1 MKTKIGSDA
10 DLSLAAALLKE
21 GKPVAMPTETVYGL
35 AAPVFDKAAVL
46 SIFSIKGRPSDNPLI
61 AHISDLA
68 QAERLASALPPAFYH
83 LASRF
88 WPGPLTLVVKRS
100 PLVPDAV
107 SAGHP
112 TIAIRM
118 PSHPTALKL
127 IALAGPLVAPSANLS
142 GRPSPT
148 SVQDVLEDLD
158 GKIALAIDGGPCSIG
173 IESTVLSLV
182 SPTPTLLRPGQ
193 ITREALEEAL
203 SAPVALPTASTPI
216 HAPGMKYRHYAPK
229 AKLKLVESI
238 SALKGPFIL
247 SCQPLPSLASRL
259 LTSQSLYAELRAA
272 DRAGV
277 AEIEIYCDSLLKAD
291 AALMNRILHAIG

>member
-1 MKTKIGSDA
+1 MKTIICSEYE
-10 DLSLAAALLKE
+10 LPLAAALLKH

-35 AAPVFDKAAVL
+35 AAPVFDEEAVR

-61 AHISDLA
+61 AHISDLE
-68 QAERLASALPPAFYH
+68 QARLLASELPPAFYD
-83 LASRF
+83 LARRC

-100 PLVPDAV
+100 PRVPDAV

-118 PSHPTALKL
+118 PSHPIALKL

-148 SVQDVLEDLD
+148 SIRDVLEDLE
-158 GKIALAIDGGPCSIG
+158 GKIALAIDGGACAIG

-182 SPTPTLLRPGQ
+182 SSPPTLLRPGQ

-203 SAPVALPTASTPI
+203 SAPIALPSASTPI

-229 AKLKLVESI
+229 ARLKLVESL

-247 SCQPLPSLASRL
+247 SCHPLSGLASRPL
-259 LTSQSLYAELRAA
+259 SSQSFYAELRAA

-277 AEIEIYCDSLLKAD
+277 AEIEIYCDPVLKAD

>member
-1 MKTKIGSDA
+1 MKTKIGSEA
-10 DLSLAAALLKE
+10 DLPIAAALLKQ

-35 AAPVFDKAAVL
+35 AAPVFDQAAVR

-61 AHISDLA
+61 AHISHLDQTRLLA
-68 QAERLASALPPAFYH
+68 AELPPSFYR

-88 WPGPLTLVVKRS
+88 WPGPLTLVVKRNRA
-100 PLVPDAV
+100 VPEAV

-118 PSHPTALKL
+118 PSHPIALKL

-148 SVQDVLEDLD
+148 SIPDVLEDLE
-158 GKIALAIDGGPCSIG
+158 GKIELAIDGGTCSIG

-182 SPTPTLLRPGQ
+182 SPQPTLLRPGQ

-203 SAPVALPTASTPI
+203 SAPIALPTASTPI

-229 AKLKLVESI
+229 AKLKLVDSL

-247 SCQPLPSLASRL
+247 SIQPLPALASRPL
-259 LTSQSLYAELRAA
+259 SSQSLYAELRAA